1 MKHLGLLFTFL
12 FSFSLGITAQNVTK
26 EKLRTYIVLNKMD
39 AVELHNR
46 LYLADMVPVLFR
58 DMKEA
63 ELLKKEKEYIET
75 RYLDDYVDVT
85 LPYYQNVTDAIL
97 DSVCAMYLDPYF
109 ASVVE
114 RALDAAESF
123 GDEYEKLRNEAFE
136 ARKYDC
142 EILPDC
148 PEQYQDTFRELY
160 KIRKCDV
167 ALDAALKQL
176 EYTYYSKRKKKHII
190 DFAEKNFFTIMCN
203 CYYKQISLEELEF
216 YLLISKDPKIQLL
229 YDVSKNLESDIF
241 NWADKLTEKVKTF
254 ISSK

>member
-1 MKHLGLLFTFL
+1 
-12 FSFSLGITAQNVTK
+12 
-26 EKLRTYIVLNKMD
+26 MD
-39 AVELHNR
+39 ATELHTR
-46 LYLADMVPVLFR
+46 AYLSEMVPVLFR
-58 DMKEA
+58 DMKKK
-63 ELLKKEKEYIET
+63 ELEKREKEYIET

-85 LPYYQNVTDAIL
+85 LPYYHDVSEAVL

-176 EYTYYSKRKKKHII
+176 EYTYYSKRKKKHLI
-190 DFAEKNFFTIMCN
+190 DFAERNFFTIMCN

-216 YLLISKDPKIQLL
+216 YLLISKDPNVQLL
-229 YDVSKNLESDIF
+229 YDISLKLRADVF
-241 NWADKLTEKVKTF
+241 NWEYKLTEKVKTF

>member
-1 MKHLGLLFTFL
+1 MKHSYLFFTFFL
-12 FSFSLGITAQNVTK
+12 LSLCITAQNVTR
-26 EKLRTYIVLNKMD
+26 EKLRTYVILNKMD
-39 AVELHNR
+39 ATEFHTR
-46 LYLADMVPVLFR
+46 AYLSEMVPVLFR
-58 DMKEA
+58 DMKKK
-63 ELLKKEKEYIET
+63 ELEKREKEYIET

-85 LPYYQNVTDAIL
+85 LPYYHDVSEAVL

-176 EYTYYSKRKKKHII
+176 EYTYYSKRKKKHLI
-190 DFAEKNFFTIMCN
+190 DFAENNFFTIMCN
-203 CYYKQISLEELEF
+203 CYYKQISLEELGF

>member
-1 MKHLGLLFTFL
+1 MKHSYLFFTFFL
-12 FSFSLGITAQNVTK
+12 LSLCITAQNVTR
-26 EKLRTYIVLNKMD
+26 EKLRTYVILNKMD
-39 AVELHNR
+39 ATELHTR
-46 LYLADMVPVLFR
+46 AYLSEMVPVLFR
-58 DMKEA
+58 DMKKK
-63 ELLKKEKEYIET
+63 ELEKREKEYIET

-85 LPYYQNVTDAIL
+85 LPYYHDVSEAVL

-176 EYTYYSKRKKKHII
+176 EYTYYSKRKKKHLI
-190 DFAEKNFFTIMCN
+190 DFAERNFFTIMCN

-216 YLLISKDPKIQLL
+216 YLLISKDPNVQLL
-229 YDVSKNLESDIF
+229 YDISLKLRADVF
-241 NWADKLTEKVKTF
+241 NWEYKLTEKVKTF